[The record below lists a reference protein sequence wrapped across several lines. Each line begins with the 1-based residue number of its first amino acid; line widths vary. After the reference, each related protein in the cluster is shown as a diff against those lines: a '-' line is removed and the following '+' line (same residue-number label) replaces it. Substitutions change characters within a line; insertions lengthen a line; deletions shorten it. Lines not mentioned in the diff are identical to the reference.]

1 MRLRLGYAWWVITVI
16 TTVTIGGAIASPAA
30 DRFAREW
37 QTNSNPHPVN
47 VFRADW
53 HDPSR
58 NRTVPV
64 KIYAPSTITTEPFP
78 LIIFSHGL
86 GGSREGYEYLG
97 QSWAAQGYVTVHLQ
111 HPGSDE
117 SVWQDVGLG
126 QRMTAMRRAAAQPR
140 HALDRV
146 LDVSFAIDELT
157 RLNATNSIWRGKL
170 DLNRIG
176 VAGHSFG
183 AHTTLTIAGAV
194 YAGWSETTLADPRV
208 KAAIPMSAPVPA
220 NQSRLDTVFAGVKI
234 PCLHMTGTKD
244 DSPIGDTKAVERRL
258 PFDHCRN
265 SDQHLITFT
274 DGDHAIFGGRERRL
288 GGRKDAEF
296 QRLICLSSLAF
307 WDAYLRDDAEAKK
320 WLTTKFENALGNTGV
335 FEKKPAN
342 P

>member
-1 MRLRLGYAWWVITVI
+1 MQLRLKSVWPAITVL
-16 TTVTIGGAIASPAA
+16 TIASLGGAIASSPAA
-30 DRFAREW
+30 DQSTRAW
-37 QTNSNPHPVN
+37 QTNSILHPVN
-47 VFRADW
+47 VTRAEW
-53 HDPSR
+53 HDLDR

-64 KIYAPSTITTEPFP
+64 KIYSPTTTTNALP
-78 LIIFSHGL
+78 IIIYSHGL

-97 QSWAAQGYVTVHLQ
+97 QCYAAHGYVTVHLQ

-117 SVWQDVGLG
+117 AVWQDAGFG
-126 QRMTAMRRAAAQPR
+126 QRMSAMRRAAAQPR

-157 RLNATNSIWRGKL
+157 RLNATNSIWRDKL

-183 AHTTLTIAGAV
+183 AHTTLTIAGAA
-194 YAGWSETTLADPRV
+194 YAGWSEKSLADPRV

-220 NQSRLDTVFAGVKI
+220 NQSRLDAAFAGVKI

-244 DSPIGDTKAVERRL
+244 DSPIGDTKAAERRL

-265 SDQHLITFT
+265 SDQYLITFT

-288 GGRKDAEF
+288 GGQKDAEF
-296 QRLICLSSLAF
+296 QRLICQSSLAF
-307 WDAYLRDDAEAKK
+307 WDAYLRDDAEAKQ
-320 WLTTKFENALGNTGV
+320 WLTKEFKDVLDKTGV
-335 FEKKPAN
+335 FELKPAKK
-342 P
+342 